1 MSKAEMR
8 DTCGAVS
15 EDHAVLNQYCKITGK
30 GEISKLRSVII
41 GGFGNCH
48 RTAEERIKQL
58 IESNVI
64 LTYGKF
70 WKYNENGNIAYQ
82 ESLRVLQSL
91 RDAGIKE
98 APQSEESI
106 DEANRLKYRAS
117 QEV

>member
-8 DTCGAVS
+8 ETCAGLT
-15 EDHAVLNQYCKITGK
+15 EDHAVINQYCKITGK

-41 GGFGNCH
+41 GGFGHCH

-106 DEANRLKYRAS
+106 DEANKLKFRAP
-117 QEV
+117 QE